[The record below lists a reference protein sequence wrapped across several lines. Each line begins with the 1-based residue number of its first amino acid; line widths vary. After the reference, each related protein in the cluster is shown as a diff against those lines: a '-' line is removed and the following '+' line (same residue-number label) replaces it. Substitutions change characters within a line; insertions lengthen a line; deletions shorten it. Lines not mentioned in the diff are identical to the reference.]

1 MKKIFKFVPYRNF
14 FYSIPFLELQN
25 FFEKWDI
32 LSLTKAS

>member
-1 MKKIFKFVPYRNF
+1 MKKIFKFVPYRSF
-14 FYSIPFLELQN
+14 FDGMSFLELQN